1 MKGLIPQSIISGP
14 KRGFM
19 LPLGRW
25 LREDL
30 CEMSRDLLSH
40 DGIRRRGYVNP
51 SYVQWLLAEH
61 QSGRRNFT
69 DQIYALMVLELW
81 HRQVAQPMIC
91 PAMGV
96 GAV

>member
-1 MKGLIPQSIISGP
+1 
-14 KRGFM
+14 M

-30 CEMSRDLLSH
+30 GEMSRDLLS
-40 DGIRRRGYVNP
+40 DEAIGRRGYVTP

-81 HRQVAQPMIC
+81 QRQATQPVSSL
-91 PAMGV
+91 PMGV
-96 GAV
+96 GVA